1 MTTAGWITMLT
12 ALIVVWGGV
21 IWCFRKVLSTP
32 EEEKVP
38 VGFGP

>member
-1 MTTAGWITMLT
+1 LT